1 MTTTSIDIANR
12 ALILLGGREITSFM
26 DNTNEA
32 RIAKNLYQST
42 RDYVLRAYPW
52 ASLKKREELAELAD
66 KPISGFQ
73 HQYQLPGDSI
83 RVLEVHSSGKIKPSD
98 WEVNGDRVLC
108 DAKPLSIV
116 YLAGNLPESKY
127 STQLVQA
134 LVYRLAS
141 EMSYAMTGNNTAQ
154 GNFSALFGQVLE
166 EARTTDSLE
175 QSSKKIGPHNF
186 VTVRM

>member
-1 MTTTSIDIANR
+1 MTTSIDIANR
-12 ALILLGGREITSFM
+12 ALILLGGREIVSFM

-32 RIAKNLYQST
+32 KIAKSLYLST

-52 ASLKKREELAELAD
+52 ASLKKRAELAELAD

-73 HQYQLPGDSI
+73 HQYQLPNDSI
-83 RVLEVHSSGKIKPSD
+83 RVLEVHSSGKVRASE
-98 WEVNGDRVLC
+98 WEVNGEAILT
-108 DAKPLSIV
+108 DAKPVSIV

-134 LVYRLAS
+134 LVYRLAA
-141 EMSYAMTGNNTAQ
+141 EMSYAMTGNHNAQ
-154 GNFSALFGQVLE
+154 SNFAALFSQVLE

-175 QSSKKIGPHNF
+175 QSAKKIGPHNF
-186 VTVRM
+186 ERVRL